1 MAAAPRIYRDTV
13 TMRSIRL
20 LARPII
26 SIPCI
31 HRQYASQK
39 HFPKLILSLF
49 AASALNTLVP
59 AWAGT
64 SQITPEET
72 VSPSD
77 TDDDSDE
84 ARVLAAPKQTWR
96 FDIDRQQMHDAIV
109 NFARQAKLQVAWR
122 AEDFRGLDAGPVHGE
137 MTADEALSKLLDP
150 LNAAYIF
157 TSEKVVAIQALS
169 PQSVTTV
176 IEDALPSSEQP
187 SPPAFEPYAL
197 PDRDEITVTG
207 TRLNTLAEDSRFK
220 PEYALSTDDVR
231 RSGYNDFLNAIADL
245 PTVNAP
251 TTPEN
256 TQTSLPSSGQSFI
269 EIRGLS
275 ATRTLIL
282 LDGRRTVSSSYSS
295 NRVDLNTIPLDLVK
309 RVEFVK
315 GGASAV
321 YGADAIAG
329 AVNIILD
336 NDFEGLR
343 LRTRGGLSQQGGGEE
358 LGASLLYGQQID
370 GGRGRVTLYGGIDHE
385 GAISATDRDFA
396 TISAEFD
403 AEDNLLDAP
412 DFSSHVPGG
421 RFPKPGPDFFFD
433 ETGLRDDYSTDIH
446 GYAFRPLT
454 TLSIP
459 QERYYV
465 SALTNYAIRPKVE
478 LFSSTHWSMTDT
490 DTTRA
495 PEIIN
500 NSDTDFL
507 IPLDNPFIPDLILQ
521 EALSSGDEGIAY
533 RRRLS
538 ELGNRSTQAQ
548 RSTFRHW
555 TGVRGASSENRFH
568 WELTA
573 GYSRHHQDQSRHG
586 IAIIPNFI
594 NALTV
599 EEDPDNA
606 GTYRCTN
613 ENARAQGCVPI
624 NIFGVGAITPEAAE
638 YIRHPDNIDAL
649 IEQYTLSST
658 LSGRLTALP
667 AGALDFAVGAELRRD
682 SMRIQTDLINAT
694 DASTATQIIPFSAK
708 QATFDLFA
716 EARFPLLTEHPL
728 AQSLSVHGASRLT
741 FINEGAERVGI
752 SYNLNTTWKPTSAIK
767 FDVGFSQ
774 SIREPDLTERF
785 SPPRGD
791 RDGFSD
797 PCDGVSSTDQ
807 TITALNC
814 LADPGISAA
823 VASGDEFDQEGSS
836 ISGPNSGNRDLIFET
851 GRTFYARFSAAPDLP
866 WQPKLI
872 VEYFDIG
879 IENAIEAF
887 SSGEIARQCYLRS
900 DAGRIRFCD
909 LITRDEIGQIEQIL
923 NPQLN
928 LIRLESA
935 GVESE
940 FSITWPLRLFGADG
954 NIDLVARHS
963 RLLKLEESFDSP
975 INNDGI
981 LDDDL
986 NEPGAAKNTAQFLS
1000 RINVGKF
1007 SARWRSQYFSP
1018 TIDSDS
1024 RIEFFRDEGI
1034 ADPLFFNIPASWR
1047 HDVFLE
1053 WRPLREDVKIFT
1065 GVNNLLDDTGPF
1077 FPTGTFQGG
1086 SDNHISEFDV
1096 VGRFFFAGVEKTF

>member
-20 LARPII
+20 LARRVV

-31 HRQYASQK
+31 HKPYASQQCLS
-39 HFPKLILSLF
+39 KLILSLL
-49 AASALNTLVP
+49 AASALNTLSP
-59 AWAGT
+59 SWAAA
-64 SQITPEET
+64 SQTAPEEPVT
-72 VSPSD
+72 PTD
-77 TDDDSDE
+77 RDDDLDD
-84 ARVLAAPKQTWR
+84 APVLAAPKQTWR

-109 NFARQAKLQVAWR
+109 NFARQAKLQIAWR
-122 AEDFRGLDAGPVHGE
+122 AEDFSGLDAGPVHGE
-137 MTADEALSKLLDP
+137 MTVDEALSKLLAP

-169 PQSVTTV
+169 PQSVTAVT
-176 IEDALPSSEQP
+176 EDALPLSEQP
-187 SPPAFEPYAL
+187 LPPAFEPYKL
-197 PDRDEITVTG
+197 PDRDEINVTG

-269 EIRGLS
+269 EIRGLG

-295 NRVDLNTIPLDLVK
+295 NRIDLNTIPLDLIK

-358 LGASLLYGQQID
+358 LGASLLYGKQID
-370 GGRGRVTLYGGIDHE
+370 GGRGRITLYGGIDHE
-385 GAISATDRDFA
+385 GAVRATDRDFA

-403 AEDNLLDAP
+403 EEDNILDAP
-412 DFSSHVPGG
+412 DFSSHIPGG

-433 ETGLRDDYSTDIH
+433 ETGLRDDYSTDEH
-446 GYAFRPLT
+446 GFAFRPFT

-459 QERYYV
+459 QERYYA
-465 SALTNYAIRPKVE
+465 SALTSYAIKPKIE
-478 LFSSTHWSMTDT
+478 LFSSTHWSLIDT
-490 DTTRA
+490 ETTRS
-495 PEIIN
+495 PESIN
-500 NSDTDFL
+500 NSDTNFL
-507 IPLDNPFIPDLILQ
+507 IPLDNPFVPEEIRQDAI
-521 EALSSGDEGIAY
+521 SRGDEGIEY

-555 TGVRGASSENRFH
+555 TGVRGVSSENRFH

-573 GYSRHHQDQSRHG
+573 GYNRHHQDQSRRG
-586 IAIIPNFI
+586 IAITPNFI

-599 EEDPDNA
+599 EEDPDSPGA
-606 GTYRCTN
+606 YRCV
-613 ENARAQGCVPI
+613 NADARTEGCVPI
-624 NIFGVGAITPEAAE
+624 NIFGIGAITSEAAD
-638 YIRHPDNIDAL
+638 YIRHPDNIDAI
-649 IEQYTLSST
+649 IEQYALSGVI
-658 LSGRLTALP
+658 SGRLGGLP
-667 AGALDFAVGAELRRD
+667 AGALDFAIGAEFRRD
-682 SMRIQTDLINAT
+682 SMSITTDPINAT
-694 DASTATQIIPFSAK
+694 NASTATQIVPFSAK
-708 QATFDLFA
+708 QATFDLFS
-716 EARFPLLTEHPL
+716 EIRLPLLAEHPL

-741 FINEGAERVGI
+741 FINEGAEGIGI
-752 SYNLNTTWKPTSAIK
+752 SYNLNTSWKPVSAIK
-767 FDVGFSQ
+767 FDIGFSQ

-791 RDGFSD
+791 RDSFSD
-797 PCDGVSSTDQ
+797 PCDGVSATEQ
-807 TITALNC
+807 TIAALNC
-814 LADPGISAA
+814 LADPGISDA
-823 VASGDEFDQEGSS
+823 VASGDEFDQVGSS
-836 ISGPNSGNRDLIFET
+836 ISGPNSGNRDLTFET
-851 GRTFYARFSAAPDLP
+851 GRTFSARFSAAPDLH
-866 WQPKLI
+866 WRPKLI
-872 VEYFDIG
+872 VEYFDID

-887 SSGEIARQCYLRS
+887 SSGAIARQCYLRN
-900 DAGRIRFCD
+900 DAGRTRFCD
-909 LITRDEIGQIEQIL
+909 LITRDETGQVAQIL

-940 FSITWPLRLFGADG
+940 FSMVWPLRLFGIDG
-954 NIDLVARHS
+954 NIDLIARHS

-975 INNDGI
+975 LNDGI

-1024 RIEFFRDEGI
+1024 RIEFFSDEGI
-1034 ADPLFFNIPASWR
+1034 TDPLFFNIPASWR
-1047 HDVFLE
+1047 HDIFLE